1 MRQRPKTLGFTSLLT
16 LLTALYLA
24 DAAEAAS
31 VARQCRKACGDEV
44 AACVGA
50 GGHPRACRRSVLG
63 RCKRE
68 GVAACQGEALA
79 PALAGSCSSPTVLP
93 AQGGTFGGTTS
104 GTSALAGSC
113 GSSGTAPE
121 QVFQWTPTVS
131 GTATIQ
137 TCGAGTSFDTVL
149 YMRSGACASGPEVA
163 AGCNDD
169 ACTNATGLN
178 RASRLTPTVTAGQT
192 YFIVV
197 DGYGGA
203 QGTFSLTVTPP
214 AATTTTTTLPGGGG
228 CSSPIVLPASGG
240 TVSGATS
247 GTSALVGSCGSSGIS
262 PERVYQWTP
271 AVSGTAT
278 IQTCGAGTTF
288 DTVLYLRS
296 GACAGGPEVAGGCND
311 DACTNASGLN
321 RASRL
326 TPTVT
331 AGQTYYIVVDG
342 YGGAQ
347 GIFSLAIT
355 PPAST
360 TTTTVDPP
368 TSTTTTRPPA
378 TTTTTTTTRPP
389 APTTTTTR
397 PPTTTTTT
405 LVGSGGFLS
414 GILTDPT
421 VVLTEPNLP
430 KPTYLVPVAPSP
442 FGVPC
447 TRDGNNVGLSTSP
460 VGGTWGSDARHV
472 YSKQEPWSADESLI
486 SIENSG
492 GPSPLI
498 LDGFTYLPK
507 YAPCSNYDLWDYRWH
522 PSRAHPHEQINVDS
536 SGTHLSWF
544 DVVSC
549 TETRSWSLPIAA
561 DYGIGSG
568 EGNASND
575 GRFVLIQGTRQ
586 IYVVDM
592 DPQPPFAPYPSQRI
606 GPALDVS
613 SGGSIDW
620 AGMSASGK
628 YAVVSYNGDYPRV
641 FDVNTSTLALTPHPM
656 STSYQCH
663 GSASDGYVY
672 ALGHADV
679 AVIDYEVENGKRF
692 SAEVIAVKLDGSKAV
707 QRFAHEHSAFSG
719 CYRCEPHASPSPDGR
734 RIIFASNW
742 ADHCT
747 TCGSSS
753 DIKDYVIDARAP

>member
-1 MRQRPKTLGFTSLLT
+1 MRPRPKTLGFTSLLT
-16 LLTALYLA
+16 LLAALYLA
-24 DAAEAAS
+24 DAADAAS
-31 VARQCRKACGDEV
+31 IARQCRKACGDEI

-50 GGHPRACRRSVLG
+50 GGHSRACRRSVLG
-63 RCKRE
+63 RCKQE

-104 GTSALAGSC
+104 GTSVLAGSC

-121 QVFQWTPTVS
+121 QVFQWTPAVS
-131 GTATIQ
+131 GTATVQ
-137 TCGAGTSFDTVL
+137 TCGAATTFDTVL

-169 ACTNATGLN
+169 ACLNATGLI

-203 QGTFSLTVTPP
+203 QGTFSLTITPP
-214 AATTTTTTLPGGGG
+214 APTTTTTTLPGGGG
-228 CSSPIVLPASGG
+228 CSSPMVLPASGG

-247 GTSALVGSCGSSGIS
+247 GTSALVGSCGSSGTS

-296 GACAGGPEVAGGCND
+296 GACASGSEVAAGCND
-311 DACTNASGLN
+311 DACTNATGLY
-321 RASRL
+321 RGSRL

-347 GIFSLAIT
+347 GLYGLTVT
-355 PPAST
+355 PPAGS
-360 TTTTVDPP
+360 P
-368 TSTTTTRPPA
+368 
-378 TTTTTTTTRPP
+378 TTTTTTTRPP
-389 APTTTTTR
+389 TTTTRPPTTTTTTTRPPTTTPRPPTTTTTTR

-430 KPTYLVPVAPSP
+430 KPGYLVPLTPAPL
-442 FGVPC
+442 GVPC
-447 TRDGNNVGLSTSP
+447 LRDGNNVNASAPTIDPMTGTP
-460 VGGTWGSDARHV
+460 VSGCGSWGNDARHV

-486 SIENSG
+486 SIENRDVG
-492 GPSPLI
+492 CPSTLI

-507 YAPCSNYDLWDYRWH
+507 YAPCSNYNPWDYRWH
-522 PSRAHPHEQINVDS
+522 PSRAHPREQINVDE
-536 SGTHLSWF
+536 SGTELMWF
-544 DVVSC
+544 DVTTC
-549 TETRSWSLPIAA
+549 TKTRSWSLPIASN
-561 DYGIGSG
+561 YGIGSG
-568 EGNASND
+568 EGNPSND
-575 GRFVLIQGTRQ
+575 GRFVLIASASQ

-606 GPALDVS
+606 GPAIDVS
-613 SGGSIDW
+613 DGGSIDW

-641 FDVNTSTLALTPHPM
+641 FDVNTSTLALTPP
-656 STSYQCH
+656 
-663 GSASDGYVY
+663 
-672 ALGHADV
+672 
-679 AVIDYEVENGKRF
+679 
-692 SAEVIAVKLDGSKAV
+692 
-707 QRFAHEHSAFSG
+707 
-719 CYRCEPHASPSPDGR
+719 
-734 RIIFASNW
+734 
-742 ADHCT
+742 
-747 TCGSSS
+747 
-753 DIKDYVIDARAP
+753 